1 MKQII
6 LASAFAV
13 AAVFSS
19 VVPSQAAS
27 VVITTDHGRPMHR
40 DMRPHHRCFTKTE
53 KVRSHGRT
61 IIKQT
66 KVCR

>member
-6 LASAFAV
+6 FASAFAA
-13 AAVFSS
+13 AAVLSS

-27 VVITTDHGRPMHR
+27 VVITTDHGRPMH
-40 DMRPHHRCFTKTE
+40 DMRPHHRCYMKTE
-53 KVRSHGRT
+53 KVRSHGHT